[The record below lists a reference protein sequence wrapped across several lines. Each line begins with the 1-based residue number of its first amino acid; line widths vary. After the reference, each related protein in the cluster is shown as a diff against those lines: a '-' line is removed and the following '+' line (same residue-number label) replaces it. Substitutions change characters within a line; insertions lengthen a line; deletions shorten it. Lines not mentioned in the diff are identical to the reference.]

1 MAQPTAEEFL
11 NIFPVFKK
19 APPELVDKII
29 ERSSRHRFDSA
40 SQIYKKGDVCS
51 HIALILDGEI
61 RVYKLS
67 PSGRE
72 ITLYEIGPG
81 DTCILNASCILSAND
96 YPANAETLS
105 ECEVILM
112 PAGLFHDLVSEYEPM
127 RRFVFTMLNQRL
139 VTVMDLVEEIAF
151 GRMAERLVDYIIEKS
166 ADNILEVTHQTIAND
181 LGTSREVISR
191 LLKDFERQGKIA
203 LSRNLINITG
213 SL

>member
-1 MAQPTAEEFL
+1 MSRLRAEEFL
-11 NIFPVFKK
+11 NIFPSFKN
-19 APPELVDKII
+19 ASAELVETLL

-67 PSGRE
+67 PGGRE

-81 DTCILNASCILSAND
+81 DTCILNASCILSVND

-105 ECEVILM
+105 DCEVLLL
-112 PAGLFHDLVSEYEPM
+112 PAALFHELVSGYDTM
-127 RRFVFTMLNQRL
+127 RKFVFTMLNQRL
-139 VTVMDLVEEIAF
+139 VTVMDLVEEVAF
-151 GRMAERLVDYIIEKS
+151 GRMAERLVDYIIEKA
-166 ADNILEVTHQTIAND
+166 ADDRLEMTHHMIANS

-191 LLKDFERQGKIA
+191 LLKDFERQGKIT
-203 LSRNLINITG
+203 LSRNLITITG
-213 SL
+213 GW